1 MDVYVLYLIVG
12 SSIVVWDPTF
22 VRKMTYISEIIYNF
36 FVGGEN
42 ITPET
47 PKYLSFSQENLMFD
61 FATRK

>member
-1 MDVYVLYLIVG
+1 MGVYVLYLIVG
-12 SSIVVWDPTF
+12 SFIIVWDPTSA
-22 VRKMTYISEIIYNF
+22 RKITYTSEIIYNF